1 MSKSRKIFIV
11 VILFVTATSVGASLW
26 YWQYGRQA
34 GAKDKL
40 VLFGNVDI
48 RQVNPAF
55 NVSERIL
62 RIAVEEGNRVV
73 KGQLLASLD
82 SERLQY
88 EVDRAQAR
96 VQAQQELVSKMET
109 GSRPDEIDKARAEVN
124 AAAARA
130 RDAKR
135 TYRRLK
141 SLAATDSI
149 SREKADNA
157 KAAADQAQAELKA
170 AKETLALAT
179 AGPRKEDIAAARA
192 TLRAYVAELSLARE
206 KLSDAELHAPADGI
220 IRERILEPGDMA
232 FPQRPVFTLALTDP
246 VWVRTYIPEP
256 DLGKLKPGM
265 LAKVSTDSYP
275 NKDYKA
281 WVGFISPTAEFTPKS
296 VETPDIRTS
305 LVYQVRVFVCN
316 PRNELRLG
324 MPATVT
330 IDLNQSISEDSV
342 GADPCNDS

>member
-1 MSKSRKIFIV
+1 MSKTRKIFV
-11 VILFVTATSVGASLW
+11 VAILFMTVAAGAAGLW
-26 YWQYGRQA
+26 YWQHGRQA
-34 GAKDKL
+34 GVKDKL

-62 RIAVEEGNRVV
+62 RIAVEEGRRVV

-124 AAAARA
+124 AAAVRA
-130 RDAKR
+130 RDAER

-141 SLAATDSI
+141 SLAATDAI

-170 AKETLALAT
+170 AKETLALAI

-206 KLSDAELHAPADGI
+206 KLSDTELHAPADGI

-246 VWVRTYIPEP
+246 VWVRTYVSEP
-256 DLGKLKPGM
+256 NLGKLKPGM
-265 LAKVSTDSYP
+265 MAKVSTDSYP

-330 IDLNQSISEDSV
+330 VDLSQSISEDSV
-342 GADPCNDS
+342 GADPCKDS

>member
-1 MSKSRKIFIV
+1 MRKTRKIFV
-11 VILFVTATSVGASLW
+11 VAILSMTVAAGAAGLW

-34 GAKDKL
+34 GVKDKL

-62 RIAVEEGNRVV
+62 RIAVEEGRRVV

-124 AAAARA
+124 AAAVRA
-130 RDAKR
+130 RDAER

-141 SLAATDSI
+141 SLAATDAI

-170 AKETLALAT
+170 AKETLALAI

-206 KLSDAELHAPADGI
+206 KLSDTELHAPADGI

-246 VWVRTYIPEP
+246 VWVRTYVSEP
-256 DLGKLKPGM
+256 NLGKLKPGM
-265 LAKVSTDSYP
+265 TAKVSTDSYP

-330 IDLNQSISEDSV
+330 VDLSQSISEDSV
-342 GADPCNDS
+342 GADPCKDP